1 MRRIISLD
9 EVNDVRGRIARA
21 RALAADRF
29 RTAFE
34 AGSVKAEGH
43 LAIQAAALIEVAEGT
58 RVRGGGAI
66 DYDIRG
72 RDVTPFVVRG
82 EPLFPHLT
90 VVRTHEAVFEYF
102 MIISEILAS
111 PSWSVTK
118 LIASAEEYD
127 AALRRMQQPQIVR
140 ATFASFLPAV
150 DLRDDDTAMLEVTL
164 HTRANEER
172 IERRLLALDG
182 RNEFHFHS
190 RELIAE
196 GRGGVGVN

>member
-9 EVNDVRGRIARA
+9 EVNDIRARIARA
-21 RALAADRF
+21 RGIAAQRF
-29 RTAFE
+29 REAFE
-34 AGSVKAEGH
+34 AGRVQPEGH
-43 LAIQAAALIEVAEGT
+43 LAIQAAALLEVAEGV

-82 EPLFPHLT
+82 EPLFPHLS
-90 VVRTHEAVFEYF
+90 VVRTPEGIFEYF
-102 MIISEILAS
+102 LIISEILAS

-118 LIASAEEYD
+118 LIASADDYD
-127 AALRRMQQPQIVR
+127 DALRRMKQPQIVR

-150 DLRDDDTAMLEVTL
+150 DDEMLEVTL
-164 HTRANEER
+164 HTRADEER
-172 IERRLLALDG
+172 IERRHLALDD

-190 RELIAE
+190 RDLIAE
-196 GRGGVGVN
+196 GRGGVSV

>member
-9 EVNDVRGRIARA
+9 EVNDIRARIARA
-21 RALAADRF
+21 RALAAERF
-29 RTAFE
+29 RAAFQ
-34 AGSVKAEGH
+34 AGRVKPEGH
-43 LAIQAAALIEVAEGT
+43 LAIQASALLEVAEGT

-82 EPLFPHLT
+82 EALFPHLT
-90 VVRTHEAVFEYF
+90 VVRTHEAIFEYF

-127 AALRRMQQPQIVR
+127 AALNRMKQPQIVR
-140 ATFASFLPAV
+140 ATFVSFLPAV
-150 DLRDDDTAMLEVTL
+150 DEEKGMLEVTL
-164 HTRANEER
+164 HTRAGEER
-172 IERRLLALDG
+172 IERRVLALDD

-196 GRGGVGVN
+196 GRGGVGV

>member
-9 EVNDVRGRIARA
+9 EVNEIRGRIARA
-21 RALAADRF
+21 RTLAAERF
-29 RTAFE
+29 RAAFE
-34 AGSVKAEGH
+34 AGEVKPEGH
-43 LAIQAAALIEVAEGT
+43 LTIQAAALLEVAEGT

-82 EPLFPHLT
+82 EPLFPHLS
-90 VVRTHEAVFEYF
+90 VARTHEAIFEYF

-127 AALRRMQQPQIVR
+127 DALRRMRQPQIVR

-150 DLRDDDTAMLEVTL
+150 DDERGMLEVTL
-164 HTRANEER
+164 HTRSGEER
-172 IERRLLALDG
+172 IERRVLALDD

-196 GRGGVGVN
+196 GRGGVAV

>member
-1 MRRIISLD
+1 M
-9 EVNDVRGRIARA
+9 NDVRGRIAKA
-21 RALAADRF
+21 RVLAAERF
-29 RTAFE
+29 REAFE
-34 AGSVKAEGH
+34 AGRVKPEGH
-43 LAIQAAALIEVAEGT
+43 LAIQAAALVEVAEGT

-82 EPLFPHLT
+82 EPLFEHLS
-90 VVRTHEAVFEYF
+90 VVRTPEGIFEYF
-102 MIISEILAS
+102 MLISEILAS

-118 LIASAEEYD
+118 LIASAHEYD
-127 AALRRMQQPQIVR
+127 EALKRMKQPQIVR

-150 DLRDDDTAMLEVTL
+150 DDERAMLEVTL
-164 HTRANEER
+164 HSRSGEER
-172 IERRLLALDG
+172 IERRVLALDE

-196 GRGGVGVN
+196 GRGGVGV